1 MEAEQ
6 SAMYTNLAAEE
17 QEQIFFFLLNNF
29 RCSRLDTGNE
39 TEEDEALNPMLDAYN
54 RWHSEP
60 TWDNRNLFYRAS
72 SFYREFNQGFDPT
85 SLEGPPARDWI
96 DGGL

>member
-1 MEAEQ
+1 M
-6 SAMYTNLAAEE
+6 
-17 QEQIFFFLLNNF
+17 
-29 RCSRLDTGNE
+29 LDT
-39 TEEDEALNPMLDAYN
+39 YN